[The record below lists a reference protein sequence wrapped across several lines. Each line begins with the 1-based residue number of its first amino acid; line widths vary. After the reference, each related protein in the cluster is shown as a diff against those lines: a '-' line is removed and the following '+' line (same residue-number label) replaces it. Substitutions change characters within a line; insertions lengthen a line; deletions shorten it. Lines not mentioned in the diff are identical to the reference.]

1 MIMSDTL
8 QDKILRLERQLV
20 EVTTL
25 VNTLQSDFVNRTISS
40 EDTSGSS
47 TSRSQLPLCKPDTFS
62 EDKSTE
68 AEPPFSIF
76 YEYDGESGSRSQGF
90 YIYVPRGCLLVGD
103 TEVSF
108 LGAEGDCVRIDDLE
122 DDDSIQTVYAH
133 VAETEADSGEYEAK
147 FTCDA
152 SCPEEFRDDS
162 GSGGSGEEGEE
173 GEEATREYYR
183 FKVGVFDGTYV
194 RLCSSVVSLGGSG
207 GGGGGI
213 ARWVDPD
220 ESYYS

>member
-1 MIMSDTL
+1 MSDTL
-8 QDKILRLERQLV
+8 QDKIRNLERQLV
-20 EVTTL
+20 EVTAQ
-25 VNTLQSDFVNRTISS
+25 VNTLQSDFVNRM
-40 EDTSGSS
+40 TSGEDVSGGP
-47 TSRSQLPLCKPDTFS
+47 TGRSQLPLCKPDSFS

-76 YEYDGESGSRSQGF
+76 YEYDGESGSRSKGF

-103 TEVSF
+103 TEVKF
-108 LGAEGDCVRIDDLE
+108 LDSEGDCVRIDDLE
-122 DDDSIQTVYAH
+122 DDDSVQTVYAH

-147 FTCDA
+147 FTCDVNR
-152 SCPEEFRDDS
+152 PEEFKDDS
-162 GSGGSGEEGEE
+162 SESGEGEGEE
-173 GEEATREYYR
+173 GEEAKREYYR

>member
-8 QDKILRLERQLV
+8 QDKIRNLERQLV
-20 EVTTL
+20 EVAAR
-25 VNTLQSDFVNRTISS
+25 VNTLQSDFVNRSISG

-47 TSRSQLPLCKPDTFS
+47 TSRSQLPLCKPDSFS

-76 YEYDGESGSRSQGF
+76 YEYDNESGGRSKGF
-90 YIYVPRGCLLVGD
+90 YIYAPRGCLLVGG
-103 TEVSF
+103 TEVKF
-108 LGAEGDCVRIDDLE
+108 LDSEGDCVRIDDLK

-147 FTCDA
+147 FTCDI
-152 SCPEEFRDDS
+152 SRPEEFRDDGS
-162 GSGGSGEEGEE
+162 GSGGSGEE

-207 GGGGGI
+207 GGGGI
-213 ARWVDPD
+213 AQWVDPD

>member
-8 QDKILRLERQLV
+8 QDKIQRLERQLV
-20 EVTTL
+20 EVTTQ
-25 VNTLQSDFVNRTISS
+25 VNTLQRDFTNRIVLD
-40 EDTSGSS
+40 ENASGGS
-47 TSRSQLPLCKPDTFS
+47 TSRSQLPLCKPDSFS

-147 FTCDA
+147 FTCDVDR
-152 SCPEEFRDDS
+152 PEEFRDDDS
-162 GSGGSGEEGEE
+162 GSEGSGEE

-183 FKVGVFDGTYV
+183 FKVGVFSGTYV

-207 GGGGGI
+207 GGGGI